1 MMKQYFFISLAIF
14 QFSCTSQQKLN
25 NSIEPQPNKM
35 AWIEEIVHPS
45 IVWKRHHFKNI
56 FNAKQYINVLD
67 IDLND
72 TLIKVDIGFQ
82 KPTLLTTHEIAEREK
97 AVVAING
104 NFFHTEEGGS
114 VCFFKKD
121 ENIIDSSR
129 TDLTERLFL
138 TWLDDA
144 AIAFTRERRVIIVN
158 EPIEGWLGIDSLP
171 TIFTGG
177 PSLIQNGTEVK
188 QAVHSFNNNR
198 YSRTGAGLTNDGH
211 LILVV
216 VDGNSTESAGMSIKE
231 FAQLFKSLKCTIAFN
246 LDGGGSSTMWIKGQ
260 PDNGVV
266 NHPTD
271 NKKFD
276 HYGERKV
283 ANALLIK
290 LK

>member
-1 MMKQYFFISLAIF
+1 MKKYFLISLAIL
-14 QFSCTSQQKLN
+14 QFCCTSQQKSN
-25 NSIEPQPNKM
+25 NSIAPQLNKM
-35 AWIEEIVHPS
+35 RWSKEVIHPS
-45 IVWKRHHFKNI
+45 IVWKWHHFKNL
-56 FNAKQYINVLD
+56 FNAKQYVNVLD
-67 IDLND
+67 INLND
-72 TLIKVDIGFQ
+72 TLIKIDIGFQ
-82 KPTLLTTHEIAEREK
+82 KPALLTTHEIAEREK
-97 AVVAING
+97 GLVAING

-121 ENIIDSSR
+121 GNIIDTSR

-138 TWLDDA
+138 PWLDDA
-144 AIAFTRERRVIIVN
+144 AIALTKEQRIKIVN
-158 EPIEGWLGIDSLP
+158 EPVEGWRAIDSLP

-177 PSLIQNGTEVK
+177 PFLIQNGEEVK
-188 QAVHSFNNNR
+188 QAAHSFNNNR
-198 YSRTGAGLTNDGH
+198 FGRTGAGLTNDGH

-216 VDGNSTESAGMSIKE
+216 VDGNSAESAGMSIKE
-231 FAQLFKSLKCTIAFN
+231 SAQLFKSLGCTVAFN

-260 PDNGVV
+260 PDNGIV

-283 ANALLIK
+283 ANALIIK

>member
-1 MMKQYFFISLAIF
+1 MKQYFLVSLVIF
-14 QFSCTSQQKLN
+14 QFFCGSQKKLN
-25 NSIEPQPNKM
+25 KSIVPQLNKVS
-35 AWIEEIVHPS
+35 WREEVIHPS
-45 IVWKRHHFKNI
+45 VVWKRRHFENL
-56 FNAKQYINVLD
+56 FNAKQYVNVLD

-72 TLIKVDIGFQ
+72 TLIKIDIGFQ
-82 KPTLLTTHEIAEREK
+82 KPALVATHEIAEREK
-97 AVVAING
+97 AVAAING

-114 VCFFKKD
+114 VCFFKKAG
-121 ENIIDSSR
+121 NIIDTSR

-138 TWLDDA
+138 DWLDDA
-144 AIAFTRERRVIIVN
+144 AIAFTKEQRVKIVN
-158 EPIEGWLGIDSLP
+158 EPVQGWPGIDSLP

-177 PSLIQNGTEVK
+177 PFLIQDGKVVK
-188 QAVHSFNNNR
+188 QAAHSFNNNR
-198 YSRTGAGLTNDGH
+198 FSRTGAGLTNDGH

-216 VDGNSTESAGMSIKE
+216 VDGNSSESAGMSIKE
-231 FAQLFKSLKCTIAFN
+231 FAQLFKSLGCTTAFN

-260 PDNGVV
+260 PDNGIV

-290 LK
+290 LN